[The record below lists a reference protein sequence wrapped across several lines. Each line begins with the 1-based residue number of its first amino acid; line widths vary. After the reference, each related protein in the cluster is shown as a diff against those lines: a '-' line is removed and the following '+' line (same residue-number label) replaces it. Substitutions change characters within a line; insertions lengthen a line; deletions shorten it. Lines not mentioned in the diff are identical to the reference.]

1 LNINAGKEPMVDNKV
16 LRHILMNLKNAI
28 LIAENDGYCYIPD
41 PVLRIA
47 IKNIRAWFRFLKKVS

>member
-41 PVLRIA
+41 LVLRIA
-47 IKNIRAWFRFLKKVS
+47 IKNIRA